1 VVDVRNVHKLY
12 HGFLKVQ
19 KEAGIAAPLRLII
32 DNETRWL
39 SQLYMIR
46 RAIQL
51 KTYIKTLLIVVRKD
65 WNKKNRSRS
74 GIIAKHKL
82 DKLPRYLRAENQL
95 DDRDWDVLQHL
106 ESILTV
112 FETVVKTLE
121 GDGQLRT
128 RRHNRVESYGNVWD
142 VILGFEL
149 LLGKLEEF
157 KQLATDFPDAEQFR
171 VGINLTWERLDKYY
185 NLLDE
190 TPIYY
195 TALALHPAYRWDW
208 FDEMWKEK
216 ADWITWAK
224 AIVHEVWM
232 RDYAQLD
239 VCTSSR
245 SSNEESPPTKGHGF
259 LTLLRLM
266 TGYSNHHDLSP

>member
-1 VVDVRNVHKLY
+1 
-12 HGFLKVQ
+12 
-19 KEAGIAAPLRLII
+19 
-32 DNETRWL
+32 
-39 SQLYMIR
+39 MIR
-46 RAIQL
+46 RAIKL
-51 KTYIKTLLIVVRKD
+51 KTYIKTLLIVVRED

-82 DKLPRYLRAENQL
+82 DKLPRYLRTENQL

-128 RRHNRVESYGNVWD
+128 RRDGRVESYGNVWD

-157 KQLATDFPDAEQFR
+157 KQLATEFPDAQQFR
-171 VGINLTWERLDKYY
+171 VGINLAWEKLDKYH

-208 FDEMWKEK
+208 FDEIWKENP
-216 ADWITWAK
+216 DWITRAK
-224 AIVHEVWM
+224 AIVHEVWI

-239 VCTSSR
+239 VRTSSR
-245 SSNEESPPTKGHGF
+245 SSNEESPPTKRPRF
-259 LTLLRLM
+259 FDPLRLT
-266 TGYSNHHDLSP
+266 TGYPSHHDLSP